1 MPERPASVPAEAFWS
16 EDENEWCLPERDDQ
30 GEYHGWV
37 QWWRPDGTLCCKTEY
52 QHGAPHGVFRRFHE
66 NGEVSR
72 EGRFE
77 QGRLHGTNVFYRSS
91 AKTTEK
97 FPQGLGEA
105 VKRAEMDY
113 RMGDIVAARCYDE
126 QDRQCMEDGAPFPE
140 RPKNVP
146 ADAHFRKREQDG
158 EYRWVVGSVVDH
170 QDGTIARIGTWRF
183 YTPEGVLVA
192 EENYK
197 DGKLHGLAKYFSPES
212 GEPTE
217 EITCV
222 EGKKRG
228 PRCRPL
234 EQDESEPLQVKAVSE
249 RGEFEDDAPLGV
261 VEYLDGA
268 GKVLARIDTG
278 LPEDLEATQQV
289 LGAGGGFADL
299 AGALLRERKTGA
311 WLFAL
316 GRGVGRG
323 ETDAEKLRGALA
335 GLARP
340 WSDHATFH
348 VTQYAKMVVSNMV
361 RFGAGPD
368 KCLNQVFEGIRRGG
382 FGTELLRFGAGVLDD
397 MGESRLALELVD
409 AAIAAAPAEEAPL
422 HEYTRSLVR
431 ASLGDRDGALCS
443 IETLARADPDTARGI
458 GAYLRALFPAWTFW
472 PATDSRRANLAPLRR
487 YLQRG
492 HWLKAASLESFRLAI
507 QKSATRLLR
516 HRARLTEVFG
526 ERDWMVPDVSFLL
539 PDGPVEVPV
548 PEDYQGVGIQHLC
561 RQEWTRLVWLCHFA
575 GLDKLALP
583 QELALR
589 EDSVP
594 LHIVGIARNFLAN
607 AEDPSEVLL
616 DLARKS
622 TIVVEGD
629 IEKVASLAREL
640 ALQSDWFGLKIAD
653 IEASPDA
660 SFIQQ
665 DEAVFLQTLEFAK
678 GGPVDLF
685 GEQERGED
693 EEEEE
698 SDEEED
704 GCAECEECQ
713 GEEEDGEEPGE
724 DGDED
729 G

>member
-16 EDENEWCLPERDDQ
+16 EDENEWCLPQRDDQ

-52 QHGAPHGVFRRFHE
+52 RHGAPHGAFQRFHE

-77 QGRLHGTNVFYRSS
+77 QGQLHGTNVFYRSS
-91 AKTTEK
+91 AATTEK

-113 RMGDIVAARCYDE
+113 RMGNIVAARCYDE

-170 QDGTIARIGTWRF
+170 KDGTIARIGTWRF

-192 EENYK
+192 EENYQ

-217 EITCV
+217 ENTYV

-228 PRCRPL
+228 PRFRRL
-234 EQDESEPLQVKAVSE
+234 EQDESDPGQAKAVSE
-249 RGEFEDDAPLGV
+249 RGEFDDDAPRGV
-261 VEYLDGA
+261 IEYLDRDGE
-268 GKVLARIDTG
+268 VLARIDTG

-289 LGAGGGFADL
+289 LGAAGGFADL
-299 AGALLRERKTGA
+299 AGALGRERKTGA
-311 WLFAL
+311 ALFAL
-316 GRGVGRG
+316 ARGVGRG
-323 ETDAEKLRGALA
+323 ETGAEKLRGALA

-340 WSDHATFH
+340 WSNHAAFH

-397 MGESRLALELVD
+397 MGESPLALELVD
-409 AAIAAAPAEEAPL
+409 AAIAAAPAQEAPL

-443 IETLARADPDTARGI
+443 IEALAKADPDTARGI
-458 GAYLRALFPAWTFW
+458 GAYMRALFPAWTFW
-472 PATDSRRANLAPLRR
+472 PATDSRRANLAPLLRL
-487 YLQRG
+487 LQRG
-492 HWLKAASLESFRLAI
+492 HWLKANSLEAFTQAI
-507 QKSATRLLR
+507 HKSATRLLR
-516 HRARLTEVFG
+516 HRARLIEVFG

-583 QELALR
+583 KEIALR
-589 EDSVP
+589 EDGVP
-594 LHIVGIARNFLAN
+594 LHLVAVARAILVNG
-607 AEDPSEVLL
+607 EDPTETLL
-616 DLARKS
+616 ESGRKS
-622 TIVVEGD
+622 EIIAPANV
-629 IEKVASLAREL
+629 EKVASLAREL

-653 IEASPDA
+653 IEAAPDA

-665 DEAVFLQTLEFAK
+665 DDDIFLKVLHFAK
-678 GGPVDLF
+678 GTEQDLF
-685 GEQERGED
+685 GEQESSED
-693 EEEEE
+693 EEEEEE

-704 GCAECEECQ
+704 KCAECDERR
-713 GEEEDGEEPGE
+713 DGEE
-724 DGDED
+724 DED
-729 G
+729 EPEEDDED